1 MERVTLLSS
10 DKLFN
15 SFLDEKYIPKGKDRY
30 YLRNTQVCAPK
41 NGWRHLS
48 SSEIETLVKNDNT
61 ASSWDNI
68 MVTDEFDPTMIKNNQ
83 FKGFVRIGRVTS
95 EGLQYHDLRLPCGI
109 TNSSVHSCD
118 IGDDCAIHNVHYLSH
133 YIIGDKTMLFN
144 IQEMSCTDHAKFG
157 NGIIK
162 EGEEESVRVKLQI
175 MNETGCRSILPF
187 DGMLAADAY
196 LWAKFIDDKK
206 LQDRLVRITQNSF
219 DNRRGFYGTIG
230 SGCVIKN
237 SWILKDVKV
246 GNCCYIKGASKLKNV
261 TINSSDKE
269 PTQIGENVVLVNGI
283 VGYGCRIFYSCI
295 AVKFVLG
302 SHSNLKYGARLIDSF
317 MGDNSTISCCEVLN
331 NLIFPA
337 HEQHHNNS
345 FLIASVIMGQSNLA
359 AGATIG
365 SNHNSRTND
374 NEIVAGRGFWP
385 GLCTSVKHS
394 CKFASYTMLA
404 KADYQYELINPFP
417 FALLSN
423 DTKNDELTVMPAFSW
438 MYNMYALARNN
449 WKFANRDQRIFKVQN
464 IEFDTF
470 APDSMEE
477 SIQARKL
484 LEVWTAKAYL
494 RSKGEYK
501 NEIEERE
508 LRLLGNKLLNGDQ
521 KVVDALEILG
531 EGMEK
536 SKRKVRILKAYK
548 SYHAYGDMI
557 MHYAIKNALKW
568 LEDNPEETFQTMAE
582 KLDSVR
588 QREWMNLGGQLIMMN
603 DIEQLRSDINDGVLN
618 SWKEIHKRYN
628 EIWKSYPLDKLRHAY
643 LALKFVLGVETISDE
658 DWTAI
663 LDKEIDIQH
672 YIMDQVY
679 ETRKKDYENPF
690 RRATFRSEEEMIAA
704 YGELEE
710 NSFIKLQREESRQCI
725 ERIQTIKKRLN
736 N

>member
-1 MERVTLLSS
+1 
-10 DKLFN
+10 
-15 SFLDEKYIPKGKDRY
+15 
-30 YLRNTQVCAPK
+30 
-41 NGWRHLS
+41 
-48 SSEIETLVKNDNT
+48 
-61 ASSWDNI
+61 
-68 MVTDEFDPTMIKNNQ
+68 
-83 FKGFVRIGRVTS
+83 
-95 EGLQYHDLRLPCGI
+95 
-109 TNSSVHSCD
+109 
-118 IGDDCAIHNVHYLSH
+118 
-133 YIIGDKTMLFN
+133 MLFN

-423 DTKNDELTVMPAFSW
+423 DAKNDELTVMPAFSW

-464 IEFDTF
+464 IDYCIIVLYNIF
-470 APDSMEE
+470 AYKDGKVVMY
-477 SIQARKL
+477 KL
-484 LEVWTAKAYL
+484 LKQEITNFPIVLKEYL
-494 RSKGEYK
+494 INNFFPNYK
-501 NEIEERE
+501 KY
-508 LRLLGNKLLNGDQ
+508 LNK
-521 KVVDALEILG
+521 KVTV
-531 EGMEK
+531 
-536 SKRKVRILKAYK
+536 
-548 SYHAYGDMI
+548 
-557 MHYAIKNALKW
+557 
-568 LEDNPEETFQTMAE
+568 
-582 KLDSVR
+582 
-588 QREWMNLGGQLIMMN
+588 
-603 DIEQLRSDINDGVLN
+603 DGVTYD
-618 SWKEIHKRYN
+618 SIKEYNRYV
-628 EIWKSYPLDKLRHAY
+628 R
-643 LALKFVLGVETISDE
+643 KFP
-658 DWTAI
+658 
-663 LDKEIDIQH
+663 
-672 YIMDQVY
+672 
-679 ETRKKDYENPF
+679 TRFFLSMTGY
-690 RRATFRSEEEMIAA
+690 EMIEYDYLNYNTSSDAPTDLF
-704 YGELEE
+704 GE
-710 NSFIKLQREESRQCI
+710 
-725 ERIQTIKKRLN
+725 
-736 N
+736 

>member
-1 MERVTLLSS
+1 
-10 DKLFN
+10 
-15 SFLDEKYIPKGKDRY
+15 
-30 YLRNTQVCAPK
+30 
-41 NGWRHLS
+41 
-48 SSEIETLVKNDNT
+48 
-61 ASSWDNI
+61 
-68 MVTDEFDPTMIKNNQ
+68 
-83 FKGFVRIGRVTS
+83 
-95 EGLQYHDLRLPCGI
+95 
-109 TNSSVHSCD
+109 
-118 IGDDCAIHNVHYLSH
+118 
-133 YIIGDKTMLFN
+133 
-144 IQEMSCTDHAKFG
+144 
-157 NGIIK
+157 
-162 EGEEESVRVKLQI
+162 
-175 MNETGCRSILPF
+175 
-187 DGMLAADAY
+187 
-196 LWAKFIDDKK
+196 
-206 LQDRLVRITQNSF
+206 
-219 DNRRGFYGTIG
+219 
-230 SGCVIKN
+230 
-237 SWILKDVKV
+237 
-246 GNCCYIKGASKLKNV
+246 
-261 TINSSDKE
+261 
-269 PTQIGENVVLVNGI
+269 
-283 VGYGCRIFYSCI
+283 
-295 AVKFVLG
+295 
-302 SHSNLKYGARLIDSF
+302 
-317 MGDNSTISCCEVLN
+317 
-331 NLIFPA
+331 
-337 HEQHHNNS
+337 
-345 FLIASVIMGQSNLA
+345 
-359 AGATIG
+359 
-365 SNHNSRTND
+365 
-374 NEIVAGRGFWP
+374 
-385 GLCTSVKHS
+385 
-394 CKFASYTMLA
+394 MLA

-423 DTKNDELTVMPAFSW
+423 DAKNDELTVMPAFSW
-438 MYNMYALARNN
+438 MYNMYALARNT

-464 IEFDTF
+464 IEIDTF

-501 NEIEERE
+501 NNIEERE

-536 SKRKVRILKAYK
+536 SKRKVRILKVYK

-658 DWTAI
+658 DWTTI